1 MKVPDGDGGTAA
13 LEISRVRKNYAGLR
27 PLRMNDLRVAPGERV
42 AIGGL
47 DAVAAE
53 LFINLVT
60 GGALPDEGTIRVFGQ
75 PTADI
80 VDGDAWI
87 ASLERFGIVSPRAV
101 LLEEATVQQNL
112 AMPFTLQIDPVP
124 PDVAERIAALA
135 AESGLQ
141 AEQLRVQAAT
151 LQGAAR
157 ARIHLARAAAL
168 APKLLVLEH
177 PTADV
182 PEAERRAFAA
192 DAARVAEA
200 QQLAAVAITMD
211 LDFAEVFA
219 HRSLALEG
227 ATGAL
232 VPWKRK
238 KGWFR

>member
-1 MKVPDGDGGTAA
+1 M
-13 LEISRVRKNYAGLR
+13 NGLQ
-27 PLRMNDLRVAPGERV
+27 VAPGERV
-42 AIGGL
+42 AISGL
-47 DAVAAE
+47 DAAAAE

-87 ASLERFGIVSPRAV
+87 ASLERFGIISPRAV
-101 LLEEATVQQNL
+101 LLEEATVEQNL

-124 PDVAERIAALA
+124 AEVAARIATLGG
-135 AESGLQ
+135 ESGLRP
-141 AEQLRVQAAT
+141 EQLQVQAAT

-168 APKLLVLEH
+168 EPKLLVLEH

-182 PEAERRAFAA
+182 PEGERRTFGT

-200 QQLAAVAITMD
+200 RQLAAVAITMD
-211 LDFAEVFA
+211 MEFAEAFA
-219 HRSLALEG
+219 HRSLALDA

-232 VPWKRK
+232 KPWKK
-238 KGWFR
+238 KRGWF

>member
-1 MKVPDGDGGTAA
+1 MTLA
-13 LEISRVRKNYAGLR
+13 LEVSGVRKNYAGLR
-27 PLRMNDLRVAPGERV
+27 PLRMNDLQVAPGERV
-42 AIGGL
+42 AISGL
-47 DAVAAE
+47 DAAAAE

-75 PTADI
+75 PTSEI

-87 ASLERFGIVSPRAV
+87 VSLERFGIVSPRAV
-101 LLEEATVQQNL
+101 LLEEATVEQNL

-124 PDVAERIAALA
+124 ADVAERIRGLA
-135 AESGLQ
+135 TEAGITP
-141 AEQLRVQAAT
+141 EQLRVQAAT

-168 APKLLVLEH
+168 GPTLLVLEH

-182 PEAERRAFAA
+182 PENERRAFAA

-200 QQLAAVAITMD
+200 RQLAAVAVTMD
-211 LDFAEVFA
+211 LEFAEVFA
-219 HRSLALEG
+219 HRPLALDA

-232 VPWKRK
+232 KPWKK
-238 KGWFR
+238 KRGWF